1 MADPVQTMS
10 PRQKALQNLSNQLP
24 VANAKVAA
32 GQQAARDMQLQ
43 QAVAKAPVG
52 ANTTQAA
59 QQTGAAAATSAG
71 AQMVDAAQN
80 QVKQQG
86 QIGAVGLADQ
96 QAQAQSNVAGLRQG
110 ARQQE
115 LDNVQKF
122 AQVSEAAKQEMF
134 DKQMNFTK
142 DEQGR
147 TFFNERQLADFARLT
162 ADNDEQFKDY
172 AQNAEQLNKRKLQ
185 SMEHAYKITMQDLQ
199 QKQNLAEQKKDQQ
212 AQLQIN
218 QIRKEIE
225 EKMQRERARAAN
237 RAAAWQA
244 GGMIVGAA
252 AGAFVGGPAGAMAG
266 AQLGGAAGGMAA
278 SQTKA

>member
-52 ANTTQAA
+52 ANTTQAS